1 MSDFGLRLGIEGERE
16 FKKALSEINQ
26 SFKVLGSEM
35 KVVTSQFDKNDN
47 SVQALTARNQVLNKE
62 IEAQKHKI
70 ETLGNAL
77 QNASESFGENDRR
90 TQNWQIQL
98 NNATAALNDMERE
111 LGRNT
116 EALDEAG
123 REMDDVAGSADEMC
137 EEIDDAGDAAEK
149 SKGKFEKFGG
159 VLRGIGAAVGAV
171 AVAAGAAA
179 VALGKEAITAYAEY
193 EQLIGGVDTLFK
205 ESSEELQKYASK
217 AYKTAGLSAND
228 YMETVTSFSASLI
241 QVLGGDTEKA
251 AEYADMA
258 ITDMSDNANKMGTD
272 MSMIQNAYQGFA
284 KQNYTMLDNLKLGY
298 GGTKSEMQRLLSD
311 AQKISGVKYDISNLN
326 EVYQAIHVIQ
336 GEMGITGTTA
346 KEAST
351 TIEGSLNSMK
361 SAWSNLL
368 TGIADDNADFGGL
381 IDNFADSV
389 ITAAGN
395 LLPRIKT
402 VLQGIGGLVYGLVS
416 GLLPQVLEMGTDL
429 IMELSKGL
437 VNSLPLII
445 GVGIQAILSL
455 IQGIGEALPEL
466 IPVCIDAVLTIADGL
481 LDNIDLLVDAA
492 IALMIGLTDGLI
504 EAMPLLLDKI
514 PIIIEKL
521 AAAIINNLPKIAE
534 AGGQLVGRLAMGIIA
549 SVPKAINAVLNIY
562 AAIRQTVASF
572 RNSILDI
579 GKNLMMGIWE
589 GISSRIEWL
598 KNQLKGFGNTILNS
612 IKGVFGIHSPSALF
626 RDEIGSNLALGLGE
640 GFSETMRKVADDMQ
654 ASIPA
659 GFDTGMAAVNS
670 ISTINHTGTIRVEGV
685 SDDGTFNRVVDIVI
699 GQLHREARLA

>member
-47 SVQALTARNQVLNKE
+47 SVQALAARNQVLNKE

-77 QNASESFGENDRR
+77 QNAAESFGENDRR

-241 QVLGGDTEKA
+241 QALGGDTEKA